1 MNYYIYEITNNING
15 KKYIGKRV
23 TKKNIN
29 KDDYMGSG
37 LLLEKAKFKYGIE
50 NFSKQILEICNSK
63 NQLSEREIYYIS
75 LVDAP
80 KNPMYY
86 NVASGGEGGNTY
98 AGKTI
103 DELEE
108 IKRKIQENRKFNGHT
123 EEAKAKIS
131 EKKIKNYCKEKHP
144 LYGKHHSE
152 ETKRKL
158 SEKNKGQVFSE
169 ERNKKVSAS
178 TFGGKNHRARKV
190 KCIETSEIFN
200 CIADVERKY
209 NIDRHKII
217 SSCKGKRKSGVKINN
232 IETHW
237 IYID

>member
-23 TKKNIN
+23 TKKDIN

-123 EEAKAKIS
+123 EETKAKIS

-169 ERNKKVSAS
+169 ERNKKISKA
-178 TFGGKNHRARKV
+178 TFGGKNHKARKV
-190 KCIETSEIFN
+190 KCVETSEIFD
-200 CIADVERKY
+200 CISDVERKY
-209 NIDRHKII
+209 NVDRHKII

>member
-15 KKYIGKRV
+15 KKYIGKRA
-23 TKKNIN
+23 TKKDIN

-37 LLLEKAKFKYGIE
+37 LLLEKAKLKYGIE

-63 NQLSEREIYYIS
+63 EQLSEREIYYIS
-75 LVDAP
+75 LVNAP

-98 AGKTI
+98 IGKTI
-103 DELEE
+103 EELEE

-123 EEAKAKIS
+123 EETKAKIS

-169 ERNKKVSAS
+169 ERNKKVSVS
-178 TFGGKNHRARKV
+178 TFGGKNHKARKV

>member
-23 TKKNIN
+23 TKKDIN

-37 LLLEKAKFKYGIE
+37 LLLEKAKLKYGIE

-103 DELEE
+103 DELED

-131 EKKIKNYCKEKHP
+131 EKKIKNYCKENHP

-169 ERNKKVSAS
+169 ERNKKISKA

-190 KCIETSEIFN
+190 KCIETSEIFD

>member
-23 TKKNIN
+23 TKKDIN

-63 NQLSEREIYYIS
+63 EQLSEREIYYIS
-75 LVDAP
+75 LVDAT

-108 IKRKIQENRKFNGHT
+108 IKRKIQKNRKFNGHT
-123 EEAKAKIS
+123 EETKAKIS

-158 SEKNKGQVFSE
+158 SKKNKGQVFSE

>member
-23 TKKNIN
+23 TKKDIN

-63 NQLSEREIYYIS
+63 EQLPEREIYYIS

-123 EEAKAKIS
+123 EETKAKIS

>member
-23 TKKNIN
+23 TKKDIN

-37 LLLEKAKFKYGIE
+37 LLLEKAKLKYGIE

-63 NQLSEREIYYIS
+63 EQLSEREIYYIS
-75 LVDAP
+75 LVNAP
-80 KNPMYY
+80 KNHMYY

-98 AGKTI
+98 VGKTI
-103 DELEE
+103 EELEE

-123 EEAKAKIS
+123 EETKAKIS

-169 ERNKKVSAS
+169 ERNKKVSVS
-178 TFGGKNHRARKV
+178 TFGGKNHKARKV
-190 KCIETSEIFN
+190 KCIETSEIFD

>member
-1 MNYYIYEITNNING
+1 
-15 KKYIGKRV
+15 
-23 TKKNIN
+23 
-29 KDDYMGSG
+29 MGSG
-37 LLLEKAKFKYGIE
+37 LLLEKAKLKYGIE

-63 NQLSEREIYYIS
+63 EQLSEREIYYIS
-75 LVDAP
+75 LVNAP

-98 AGKTI
+98 IGKTI
-103 DELEE
+103 EELEE

-123 EEAKAKIS
+123 EETKAKIS

-169 ERNKKVSAS
+169 ERNKKVSVS
-178 TFGGKNHRARKV
+178 TFGGKNHKARKV
-190 KCIETSEIFN
+190 KCIETSEIFD

>member
-23 TKKNIN
+23 TKKDIN

-63 NQLSEREIYYIS
+63 EQLSEREIYYIS

-86 NVASGGEGGNTY
+86 NVASGGEAGNTY

-123 EEAKAKIS
+123 EETKAKIS

-200 CIADVERKY
+200 CIAGVERKY

>member
-15 KKYIGKRV
+15 KQYIGKRV
-23 TKKNIN
+23 TKKDIN

-50 NFSKQILEICNSK
+50 NFSKQILEVCNSK
-63 NQLSEREIYYIS
+63 EQLSEREIYYIS

-123 EEAKAKIS
+123 EETKAKIS

-178 TFGGKNHRARKV
+178 TFGGKNNRARKV
-190 KCIETSEIFN
+190 KCIETSEIFD

>member
-23 TKKNIN
+23 TKKDIN

-37 LLLEKAKFKYGIE
+37 LLLEKAKLKYGIE

-123 EEAKAKIS
+123 EETKAKIS

-158 SEKNKGQVFSE
+158 SEKNKGQIFSE
-169 ERNKKVSAS
+169 ERNKKISKA
-178 TFGGKNHRARKV
+178 TFGGKNHKARKV
-190 KCIETSEIFN
+190 KCVETSEIFD
-200 CIADVERKY
+200 CISDVERKY
-209 NIDRHKII
+209 NVDRHKII

>member
-23 TKKNIN
+23 TKKDIN

-37 LLLEKAKFKYGIE
+37 LLLEKAKLKYGIE

-123 EEAKAKIS
+123 EETKAKIS

-169 ERNKKVSAS
+169 ERNKKISKA
-178 TFGGKNHRARKV
+178 TFGGKNHKARKV
-190 KCIETSEIFN
+190 KCVETSEIFD
-200 CIADVERKY
+200 CISDVERKY
-209 NIDRHKII
+209 NVDRHKII

>member
-1 MNYYIYEITNNING
+1 
-15 KKYIGKRV
+15 
-23 TKKNIN
+23 
-29 KDDYMGSG
+29 MGSG
-37 LLLEKAKFKYGIE
+37 LLLEKAKLKYGIE

-63 NQLSEREIYYIS
+63 EQLSEREIYYIS
-75 LVDAP
+75 LVNAP

-98 AGKTI
+98 IGKTI
-103 DELEE
+103 EELEE

-123 EEAKAKIS
+123 EETKAKIS

-158 SEKNKGQVFSE
+158 SEKNKGQVFSG
-169 ERNKKVSAS
+169 ERNKKVSVS
-178 TFGGKNHRARKV
+178 TFGGKNHKARKV
-190 KCIETSEIFN
+190 KCIETSEIFD

>member
-23 TKKNIN
+23 TKKDIN

-37 LLLEKAKFKYGIE
+37 LLLEKAKLKYGIE

-75 LVDAP
+75 LVNAP

-103 DELEE
+103 NELEE

-190 KCIETSEIFN
+190 KCIETSEIFD

>member
-23 TKKNIN
+23 TKKDIN
-29 KDDYMGSG
+29 KDVYMGSG
-37 LLLEKAKFKYGIE
+37 LLLEKAKLKYGIE

-63 NQLSEREIYYIS
+63 DQLSEREIYYIS
-75 LVDAP
+75 LVNAP

-98 AGKTI
+98 VGKTI
-103 DELEE
+103 EELEE

-123 EEAKAKIS
+123 EETKAKIS

-169 ERNKKVSAS
+169 ERNKKVSVS
-178 TFGGKNHRARKV
+178 TFGGKNHKARKV
-190 KCIETSEIFN
+190 KCIETSEIFD
-200 CIADVERKY
+200 CIADVERKH

>member
-23 TKKNIN
+23 TKKDIN

-37 LLLEKAKFKYGIE
+37 LLLEKAKLKYGIE

-63 NQLSEREIYYIS
+63 EQLSEREIYYIS
-75 LVDAP
+75 LVNAP

-86 NVASGGEGGNTY
+86 NIASGGEGVNTY
-98 AGKTI
+98 IGKTI
-103 DELEE
+103 EELEE

-123 EEAKAKIS
+123 EETKAKIS

-169 ERNKKVSAS
+169 ERNKKVSVS
-178 TFGGKNHRARKV
+178 TFGGKNHKARKV

>member
-23 TKKNIN
+23 TKKDIN

-63 NQLSEREIYYIS
+63 EQLSEREIYYIS
-75 LVDAP
+75 LVNAP

-123 EEAKAKIS
+123 EETKAKIS

>member
-1 MNYYIYEITNNING
+1 MIIYCVTNLVNG
-15 KKYIGKRV
+15 KQYVGQTIHTVQERWAKHLCKNSGCVALKGAISKYGKDNFDVRIIDEAKTQSELDDKERFWIEYLNTLSPNGYNLTSGGNHVTFTEEVKNKIRVANTGKRH
-23 TKKNIN
+23 
-29 KDDYMGSG
+29 
-37 LLLEKAKFKYGIE
+37 
-50 NFSKQILEICNSK
+50 
-63 NQLSEREIYYIS
+63 SEE
-75 LVDAP
+75 
-80 KNPMYY
+80 
-86 NVASGGEGGNTY
+86 T
-98 AGKTI
+98 
-103 DELEE
+103 
-108 IKRKIQENRKFNGHT
+108 
-123 EEAKAKIS
+123 KAKIS
-131 EKKIKNYCKEKHP
+131 EKKIKNYCKEKPP

>member
-23 TKKNIN
+23 TKKEISI
-29 KDDYMGSG
+29 DDYMGSG
-37 LLLEKAKFKYGIE
+37 LLLEKAKLKYGIE

-63 NQLSEREIYYIS
+63 EQLSEREIYYIS

-123 EEAKAKIS
+123 EETKAKIS

-158 SEKNKGQVFSE
+158 SKKNKGYIFSE

-190 KCIETSEIFN
+190 KCIETSEIFD

>member
-23 TKKNIN
+23 TKKDIN

-50 NFSKQILEICNSK
+50 NFSKPILEICNSK
-63 NQLSEREIYYIS
+63 EQLSEREIYYIS

-86 NVASGGEGGNTY
+86 NIASGGEGGNTY

-123 EEAKAKIS
+123 
-131 EKKIKNYCKEKHP
+131 
-144 LYGKHHSE
+144 E